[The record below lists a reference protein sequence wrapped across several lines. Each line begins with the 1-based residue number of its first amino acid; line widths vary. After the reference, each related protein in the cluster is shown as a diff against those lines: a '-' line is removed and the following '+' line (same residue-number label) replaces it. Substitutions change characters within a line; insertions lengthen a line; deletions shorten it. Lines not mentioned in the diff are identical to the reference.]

1 MRLVHHEPA
10 GTRTSA
16 RTADIRQP
24 RPAADNLPFVA
35 CVAGLLLCGCTSPKM
50 PDLPE
55 STAAAPAPAALPV
68 TPTEPPQ
75 ASALSYG
82 MVTSQVRKG
91 ETTQLEL
98 VQLFGSPNISSY
110 DSAGIETWVYERTVT
125 QTDIQTNS
133 KAVQGAA
140 NLGVFFN
147 FGQAGAGV
155 SGERASVSSTAATS
169 VRSITVIVKF
179 AANRTVSDYS
189 VRASY
194 F

>member
-1 MRLVHHEPA
+1 M
-10 GTRTSA
+10 T
-16 RTADIRQP
+16 
-24 RPAADNLPFVA
+24 
-35 CVAGLLLCGCTSPKM
+35 GLLLAGCVSPKV
-50 PDLPE
+50 PDLGTEQPA
-55 STAAAPAPAALPV
+55 TPAPAALPAA
-68 TPTEPPQ
+68 PTEPPQ

-91 ETTQLEL
+91 QTTQLDL

-147 FGQAGAGV
+147 YGQAGAGV
-155 SGERASVSSTAATS
+155 SGERASVASTATTS

>member
-1 MRLVHHEPA
+1 
-10 GTRTSA
+10 
-16 RTADIRQP
+16 
-24 RPAADNLPFVA
+24 
-35 CVAGLLLCGCTSPKM
+35 
-50 PDLPE
+50 
-55 STAAAPAPAALPV
+55 
-68 TPTEPPQ
+68 
-75 ASALSYG
+75 

>member
-1 MRLVHHEPA
+1 
-10 GTRTSA
+10 
-16 RTADIRQP
+16 
-24 RPAADNLPFVA
+24 
-35 CVAGLLLCGCTSPKM
+35 
-50 PDLPE
+50 
-55 STAAAPAPAALPV
+55 
-68 TPTEPPQ
+68 
-75 ASALSYG
+75 

-91 ETTQLEL
+91 QTTQLDL

-133 KAVQGAA
+133 RAVQGAA
-140 NLGVFFN
+140 NLSVFFN
-147 FGQAGAGV
+147 FGQAGGGV
-155 SGERASVSSTAATS
+155 SGERAAVSSTATTS